1 MPQDRPGRGP
11 ITVRLGVSRPAM
23 PRKPPVKA
31 PDHRLDT
38 VEARALWYVAPG
50 AAELRT
56 VTHPLPGPGEVQVR
70 TLYSGLS
77 RGTERLVFEGRVPK
91 SEWERMRAPAQAG
104 NFPFPVKYGYAA
116 VGEVEAG
123 PQPLLKRHVFAL
135 YPHQDRFV
143 APADEVIAIPQGVP
157 ARRAVL
163 TANLETALN
172 ILWDGNAAPGDRIV
186 IIGSG
191 VVGLLVAALAARLPG
206 AEVTAVDVDA
216 ARRPLA
222 ERLGVN
228 FAGPSSAPRDA
239 DLVIHTSASAAGLSL
254 AFECAGDE
262 ATIVEASWHGEDACE
277 VSLGGAFHSRRLKL
291 VSSQVGDIACARR
304 PRWTKRRRLE
314 TAVHLLA
321 DERLDALLGEEIPF
335 GELPRHLP
343 RLFARGAAGIGALVR
358 Y

>member
-1 MPQDRPGRGP
+1 
-11 ITVRLGVSRPAM
+11 M
-23 PRKPPVKA
+23 PRERPVKA
-31 PDHRLDT
+31 SDHRLAT

-50 AAELRT
+50 AAELRA
-56 VTHPLPGPGEVQVR
+56 VTHPLPGPGDVQVR

-91 SEWERMRAPAQAG
+91 SEWELMRAPSQAG
-104 NFPFPVKYGYAA
+104 EFPLPVKYGYAP
-116 VGEVEAG
+116 VGEIEAG
-123 PQPLLKRHVFAL
+123 PKQLLKQHVFAL

-143 APADEVIAIPQGVP
+143 VPIDDIVVIPKGVP

-186 IIGSG
+186 VIGSG
-191 VVGLLVAALAARLPG
+191 IVGLLVAALAARMPG
-206 AEVTAVDVDA
+206 AEVTAVDVDP
-216 ARRPLA
+216 ARGSVA
-222 ERLGVN
+222 EKLGVA
-228 FAGPSSAPRDA
+228 FADPGSAPRGA
-239 DLVIHTSASAAGLSL
+239 DLVIHTSATEAGLSL

-262 ATIVEASWHGEDACE
+262 ATIVEASWHGEDACH

-291 VSSQVGDIACARR
+291 VSSQVGDIACSRR
-304 PRWTKRRRLE
+304 PRWTRRRRLE
-314 TAVHLLA
+314 TAARLLV

-335 GELPRHLP
+335 AELPQHLS

>member
-1 MPQDRPGRGP
+1 M
-11 ITVRLGVSRPAM
+11 
-23 PRKPPVKA
+23 KA
-31 PDHRLDT
+31 SDHRLDT
-38 VEARALWYVAPG
+38 AEARALWYVAPG
-50 AAELRT
+50 TAELRA

-91 SEWERMRAPAQAG
+91 SEWERMRAPAQTG

-123 PQPLLKRHVFAL
+123 PKPLLKRRVFAL

-143 APADEVIAIPQGVP
+143 VPADDVVVIPEGVP

-191 VVGLLVAALAARLPG
+191 IVGLLVAALAARLPG
-206 AEVTAVDVDA
+206 AEVSAVDIDS
-216 ARRPLA
+216 ARRPVA
-222 ERLGVN
+222 ERLGVA
-228 FAGPSSAPRDA
+228 FAEPKSAPRDA
-239 DLVIHTSASAAGLSL
+239 DLVIHTSATAAGLSL

-291 VSSQVGDIACARR
+291 VSSQVGDIACTRR
-304 PRWTKRRRLE
+304 PRWTRRRRLE
-314 TAVHLLA
+314 TAARLLV

-335 GELPRHLP
+335 ADLPQHLP

>member
-1 MPQDRPGRGP
+1 
-11 ITVRLGVSRPAM
+11 M
-23 PRKPPVKA
+23 PRERLVKT
-31 PDHRLDT
+31 PDPRLDA

-56 VTHPLPGPGEVQVR
+56 DTHPLPAAGDVQVR
-70 TLYSGLS
+70 TLFSGLS

-104 NFPFPVKYGYAA
+104 DFPFPVKYGYAA
-116 VGEVEAG
+116 VGEIEAG
-123 PQPLLKRHVFAL
+123 PQPLLKKQVFAL

-143 APADEVIAIPQGVP
+143 VPADDVVAIPAGVP

-172 ILWDGNAAPGDRIV
+172 ILWDGNAAPGDHIV
-186 IIGSG
+186 IVGSG

-206 AEVTAVDVDA
+206 AEVTAVDVDSSRA
-216 ARRPLA
+216 AIA
-222 ERLGVN
+222 EKFG
-228 FAGPSSAPRDA
+228 FAFAEPKRAPHGA
-239 DLVIHTSASAAGLSL
+239 DLVIHTSASEAGLSL

-262 ATIVEASWHGEDACE
+262 ATIVEASWHGENACE

-291 VSSQVGDIACARR
+291 ISSQVGNIACTRR
-304 PRWTKRRRLE
+304 PRWTRRRRLQ
-314 TAVHLLA
+314 TAAQLLA
-321 DERLDALLGEEIPF
+321 DERLDALLGEEVPF
-335 GELPRHLP
+335 AELPRHLP
-343 RLFARGAAGIGALVR
+343 RLFARDAAGIGALVR

>member
-1 MPQDRPGRGP
+1 MDASASAD
-11 ITVRLGVSRPAM
+11 IAL
-23 PRKPPVKA
+23 
-31 PDHRLDT
+31 
-38 VEARALWYVAPG
+38 ALWYRGPGQVELRQEAIAPPG
-50 AAELRT
+50 A
-56 VTHPLPGPGEVQVR
+56 GEVRVK
-70 TLYSGLS
+70 TLYSAIS
-77 RGTERLVFEGRVPK
+77 RGTESLVFGGRVPVG
-91 SEWERMRAPAQAG
+91 EFERMRAPFMAG
-104 NFPFPVKYGYAA
+104 GFPFPVKYGYAA

-143 APADEVIAIPQGVP
+143 VPADEVIAIPQGVP

-191 VVGLLVAALAARLPG
+191 IVGLLVAALAARLPG

-228 FAGPSSAPRDA
+228 FAVPSSAPRDA
-239 DLVIHTSASAAGLSL
+239 DLVIHTSATAAGLSL

-291 VSSQVGDIACARR
+291 VSSQVGDIACTRR
-304 PRWTKRRRLE
+304 PRWTRRRRLE
-314 TAVHLLA
+314 TAARLLV

-335 GELPRHLP
+335 ADLPQHLP

>member
-1 MPQDRPGRGP
+1 MAQNKPDRGP
-11 ITVRLGVSRPAM
+11 IMVPLGVSRPAM
-23 PRKPPVKA
+23 PRERPVKA
-31 PDHRLDT
+31 SDHRLDT

-56 VTHPLPGPGEVQVR
+56 VAHPLPGPDDVQVR

-91 SEWERMRAPAQAG
+91 SEWERMRAPAQTG
-104 NFPFPVKYGYAA
+104 DFPFPVKYGYAV
-116 VGEVEAG
+116 VGEIEAG
-123 PQPLLKRHVFAL
+123 PKHLLKQHVFAL

-143 APADEVIAIPQGVP
+143 IPADQVVAIPKGVP

-186 IIGSG
+186 VIGSG
-191 VVGLLVAALAARLPG
+191 IVGLLVAALAARLPG
-206 AEVTAVDVDA
+206 AEVTTVDVDSTRA
-216 ARRPLA
+216 PLA
-222 ERLGVN
+222 ARLGVA
-228 FAGPSSAPRDA
+228 FADAKSAPRDA
-239 DLVIHTSASAAGLSL
+239 DLVIHTSASETGLSL
-254 AFECAGDE
+254 ALECAGDE

-277 VSLGGAFHSRRLKL
+277 ISLGGAFHSRRLKL
-291 VSSQVGDIACARR
+291 ISSQVGDIACSRR
-304 PRWTKRRRLE
+304 PRWTRRRRLE
-314 TAVHLLA
+314 TAARLLT

-335 GELPRHLP
+335 AELPGHLP
-343 RLFARGAAGIGALVR
+343 RLFARGAPGIGALVR

>member
-1 MPQDRPGRGP
+1 
-11 ITVRLGVSRPAM
+11 
-23 PRKPPVKA
+23 VKA
-31 PDHRLDT
+31 SDHRLDT

-56 VTHPLPGPGEVQVR
+56 VTHPLPGPGDVQVR

-104 NFPFPVKYGYAA
+104 DFPFPVKYGYAA

-123 PQPLLKRHVFAL
+123 PKQLIKQRVFAL

-143 APADEVIAIPQGVP
+143 VPATEVVAIPKGVP
-157 ARRAVL
+157 VRRAVL

-172 ILWDGNAAPGDRIV
+172 ILWDGNALPGDRIV

-191 VVGLLVAALAARLPG
+191 IVGLLVAALAARLPG
-206 AEVTAVDVDA
+206 AEVTAVDVDSARGPIA
-216 ARRPLA
+216 A
-222 ERLGVN
+222 RLGVA
-228 FAGPSSAPRDA
+228 FADPSSAPRGA
-239 DLVIHTSASAAGLSL
+239 DLVIHTSATEAGLSL
-254 AFECAGDE
+254 ALECAGDE
-262 ATIVEASWHGEDACE
+262 ATIVEASWHGENACK

-291 VSSQVGDIACARR
+291 ISSQVGDIACSRR
-304 PRWTKRRRLE
+304 PRWTRRRRLE
-314 TAVHLLA
+314 TAARLLA
-321 DERLDALLGEEIPF
+321 DERLDVLLGEEIPF
-335 GELPRHLP
+335 AELPQHLP

>member
-1 MPQDRPGRGP
+1 
-11 ITVRLGVSRPAM
+11 VKVS
-23 PRKPPVKA
+23 
-31 PDHRLDT
+31 DHRLAT

-56 VTHPLPGPGEVQVR
+56 VTHPLPGPGDVQVR

-91 SEWERMRAPAQAG
+91 SEWERMRAPAQTG
-104 NFPFPVKYGYAA
+104 DFPFPVKYGYAA
-116 VGEVEAG
+116 VGEIEAG
-123 PQPLLKRHVFAL
+123 PEPLLKQHVFAL

-143 APADEVIAIPQGVP
+143 IPAGEVIAIPKGVP

-172 ILWDGNAAPGDRIV
+172 ILWDGNAAPGDKIV
-186 IIGSG
+186 VIGSG
-191 VVGLLVAALAARLPG
+191 IVGLLAAALAARMPG
-206 AEVTAVDVDA
+206 AEVTAVDVDPTRGSIA
-216 ARRPLA
+216 T
-222 ERLGVN
+222 RLGVT
-228 FAGPSSAPRDA
+228 FADPGSAPHGA
-239 DLVIHTSASAAGLSL
+239 DLVIHTSATEAGLSL

-262 ATIVEASWHGEDACE
+262 ATIVEASWHGEDACH

-291 VSSQVGDIACARR
+291 VSSQVGDIACSRR
-304 PRWTKRRRLE
+304 PRWTRRRRLE
-314 TAVHLLA
+314 TAARLLV
-321 DERLDALLGEEIPF
+321 DDRLDALLGEEIPF
-335 GELPRHLP
+335 AELPQHLP

>member
-1 MPQDRPGRGP
+1 M
-11 ITVRLGVSRPAM
+11 
-23 PRKPPVKA
+23 KA
-31 PDHRLDT
+31 SDHPLDT
-38 VEARALWYVAPG
+38 AEARALWYVAPG
-50 AAELRT
+50 TAELRT
-56 VTHPLPGPGEVQVR
+56 VTHSLPGPGEVQVR

-91 SEWERMRAPAQAG
+91 SEWERMRAPAQMG

-116 VGEVEAG
+116 VGEIEAG
-123 PQPLLKRHVFAL
+123 PKPLLKRRVFAL

-143 APADEVIAIPQGVP
+143 VPADEVVVIPEGVP

-191 VVGLLVAALAARLPG
+191 IVGLLVAALAARLPG
-206 AEVTAVDVDA
+206 AEVSAVDINS
-216 ARRPLA
+216 ARRPVA
-222 ERLGVN
+222 ERLGVA
-228 FAGPSSAPRDA
+228 FADPASAPRDA
-239 DLVIHTSASAAGLSL
+239 DLVIHTSATAVGLSL

-304 PRWTKRRRLE
+304 PRWTRRRRLE
-314 TAVHLLA
+314 TAARLLT

-335 GELPRHLP
+335 ADLPQHLP
-343 RLFARGAAGIGALVR
+343 RLLARGAAGIGALVR

>member
-1 MPQDRPGRGP
+1 MRP
-11 ITVRLGVSRPAM
+11 VRAS
-23 PRKPPVKA
+23 
-31 PDHRLDT
+31 DHRP
-38 VEARALWYVAPG
+38 EARALWYVAPG

-56 VTHPLPGPGEVQVR
+56 ASHPAPGPGEVEVR

-104 NFPFPVKYGYAA
+104 DFPFPVKYGYAA
-116 VGEVEAG
+116 VGEIEAG
-123 PQPLLKRHVFAL
+123 PKPLLKRQVFAL
-135 YPHQDRFV
+135 HPHQDRFV
-143 APADEVIAIPQGVP
+143 VPADEVVPLPAGVP

-186 IIGSG
+186 VIGG
-191 VVGLLVAALAARLPG
+191 GLVGLLVAALAARLPG
-206 AEVTAVDVDA
+206 AEVTAVDVDST
-216 ARRPLA
+216 RGPLA
-222 ERLGVN
+222 GRLGVA
-228 FAGPSSAPRDA
+228 FAAPKSAPRDA
-239 DLVIHTSASAAGLSL
+239 DLVIHSSATAEGLSL

-262 ATIVEASWHGEDACE
+262 ATVVEASWHGDDACE

-291 VSSQVGDIACARR
+291 VSSQVGNIACTRR
-304 PRWTKRRRLE
+304 PRWTRRRRLE
-314 TAVHLLA
+314 IAARLLA
-321 DERLDALLGEEIPF
+321 DDRLDALLGEEIPF
-335 GELPRHLP
+335 AELPRHLP

>member
-1 MPQDRPGRGP
+1 
-11 ITVRLGVSRPAM
+11 
-23 PRKPPVKA
+23 VKA
-31 PDHRLDT
+31 SDHRLDT
-38 VEARALWYVAPG
+38 AEARALWYVAPG
-50 AAELRT
+50 TAELRT

-91 SEWERMRAPAQAG
+91 SEWERMRAPAQTG

-116 VGEVEAG
+116 VGEIEAG
-123 PQPLLKRHVFAL
+123 PKPLLKRRVFAL

-143 APADEVIAIPQGVP
+143 VPADDVVVIPEGVP

-191 VVGLLVAALAARLPG
+191 IVGLLVAALAARLPG
-206 AEVTAVDVDA
+206 AEVSAVDVDS
-216 ARRPLA
+216 ARRPIA
-222 ERLGVN
+222 EQLGIA
-228 FAGPSSAPRDA
+228 FADPGSAPRDA
-239 DLVIHTSASAAGLSL
+239 DLVIHTSATAAGLSL
-254 AFECAGDE
+254 ALECAGDE

-291 VSSQVGDIACARR
+291 VSSQVGDITCARR
-304 PRWTKRRRLE
+304 PRWTRRRRLE
-314 TAVHLLA
+314 TAARLLA

-335 GELPRHLP
+335 ADLPQHLP